1 MERYNY
7 YSSNYEDDSRILSQ
21 NKIEEIAVELSREI
35 TQEID
40 KQFKEALK

>member
-1 MERYNY
+1 MENYNY
-7 YSSNYEDDSRILSQ
+7 YSSNYDDDSRILPQ